1 MNGGAGRRVY
11 GLDST
16 EATVAAASATAPA
29 IASASAWPRARAS
42 FLTRAP
48 RSSKSFPVAM
58 RVPSTDTSL
67 ASKPSAP
74 LTNVAVTSQ

>member
-29 IASASAWPRARAS
+29 IASASAWPRA
-42 FLTRAP
+42 
-48 RSSKSFPVAM
+48 
-58 RVPSTDTSL
+58 VPYT
-67 ASKPSAP
+67 P
-74 LTNVAVTSQ
+74 LTLPTTAQCVDCVVPGPLQK